1 MISVQRYCLFGGGGK
16 KSYASG
22 YLKDYKKEKKAKTKI
37 KLRTQNYTN
46 FLKGRKILDIQSINT
61 Y

>member
-1 MISVQRYCLFGGGGK
+1 MISVQRYCLFGGGEK

-22 YLKDYKKEKKAKTKI
+22 YLKDYKKEKKAKI